1 MWRLVTNSLASHGQP
16 LLKYDECPDYL
27 KSNPYIR
34 TGYRSGQSWP
44 QCLRSIFAFHN
55 ETLNIWTHLLGFFF
69 FLTLLLWDVV
79 SPPVPSRVT
88 WADFTVILVIIGCY
102 QICMIMSAVFHTF
115 SSHSQD
121 AHESCLMLDLAG
133 ICASITASFL
143 CGIYY
148 AFWCY
153 PSTCAIYMTT
163 VVAFIVTGAV
173 FFNKM
178 NKDENIILRL
188 VYFISFTI
196 YGFVPTLHWAFLHG
210 FDSEEV
216 KIFLPR
222 IFIFYCFIGVSF
234 GFYIAKFPESFLP
247 GKFDIFGSSHQ
258 WWHAFIWAGLAYWHH
273 TGFIFAEYRLDTNC
287 AAPTSLDMEVVEK
300 YHDKFW
306 VTL

>member
-1 MWRLVTNSLASHGQP
+1 
-16 LLKYDECPDYL
+16 
-27 KSNPYIR
+27 
-34 TGYRSGQSWP
+34 
-44 QCLRSIFAFHN
+44 
-55 ETLNIWTHLLGFFF
+55 
-69 FLTLLLWDVV
+69 
-79 SPPVPSRVT
+79 
-88 WADFTVILVIIGCY
+88 
-102 QICMIMSAVFHTF
+102 
-115 SSHSQD
+115 
-121 AHESCLMLDLAG
+121 
-133 ICASITASFL
+133 
-143 CGIYY
+143 
-148 AFWCY
+148 
-153 PSTCAIYMTT
+153 MTT

-196 YGFVPTLHWAFLHG
+196 YGFVPTLHWALLHG

-273 TGFIFAEYRLDTNC
+273 TGYIFAEYRLDTNC
-287 AAPTSLDMEVVEK
+287 AAPASLDMEVVEK
-300 YHDKFW
+300 YREKFW